1 MTKHTKI
8 DSNAPDLSRR
18 SFLIT
23 AGASG
28 LVFGFSALPG
38 APSSAAAASAA
49 PWSPASGTRSRRT
62 AS

>member
-1 MTKHTKI
+1 MTKHTKM
-8 DSNAPDLSRR
+8 SASTPDLSRR

-28 LVFGFSALPG
+28 LVFGFSSLPG
-38 APSSAAAASAA
+38 VSPAAAAADA
-49 PWSPASGTRSRRT
+49 RPWSPASGTRLRRT